1 MQQKIDW
8 HPLLVAKST
17 VKQTV
22 MMSAHSNIV
31 MMEGVKGSDV
41 YESTGDPRVD
51 LSVMLVRGL
60 TAEKVAA
67 GMEAVLAM
75 PTMAALEDLCVLL
88 FQTRNIRGGKG
99 ERALAYDMLVALDK
113 KQHALSLA
121 LLPLF
126 SKYGCWRDLFKL
138 AENKAFTEAV
148 MDLVVKQFAL
158 DNAAVVTE
166 GGKVSLLAKWAPR
179 EKSHGAP
186 LAKLLAKR
194 LFANSLVVS
203 EKLKAYRKMI
213 SALNKH
219 IDTVEIKMCDRH
231 FADIEPGHV
240 PGRALQKY
248 RRAFLNEAST
258 WQDGKRVQ
266 RPGGEDRSS
275 EYDRVEAG
283 RHFSEHFAAGAKGD
297 VIIKGAD
304 TVYPHEVVQAVYQS
318 HDISESERNL
328 RLGQWL
334 AFVAKAKEGGALKNC
349 LAMCDFSGSMDGLPK
364 MVSLAL
370 GLLIAEVSGTNK
382 ILTFDSEPKWHT
394 FEPDHNLYQKV
405 ASIGDIGQGLS
416 TDFQKAM
423 DLVLTDIKE
432 RRCRPEDVPKD
443 LIVFTD
449 MGWDQACSSSE
460 KSPYTGNQYRNNV
473 KTAPWQ
479 THIQMIRENFRRAG
493 EDMWGTPFQP
503 PRIVIWNLR
512 AEYSDF
518 HARADEE
525 GVVMLSGWSPALF
538 KVLQEKGIEV
548 LTPYAAL
555 RLQLDDPMYQP
566 VRDLVRKHVDN
577 NKGIFSFWQ

>member
-1 MQQKIDW
+1 
-8 HPLLVAKST
+8 
-17 VKQTV
+17 
-22 MMSAHSNIV
+22 MSAHSNIV
-31 MMEGVKGSDV
+31 MKEGVKGSDV

-60 TAEKVAA
+60 TAEKIAA
-67 GMEAVLAM
+67 GMDAVLQM
-75 PTMAALEDLCVLL
+75 STMEALEDLCVLL

-99 ERALAYDMLVALDK
+99 ERALAYDMLEALAK
-113 KQHALSLA
+113 KQYALSLA
-121 LLPLF
+121 LLSLF
-126 SKYGCWRDLFKL
+126 SHYGCWRDLFKL
-138 AENKAFTEAV
+138 AKNAAFTEAG

-158 DNAAVVTE
+158 DNAALATE

-179 EKSHGAP
+179 EKSHGAA

-194 LFANSLVVS
+194 LFSDSLVVS
-203 EKLKAYRKMI
+203 EKLKAYRKMV

-231 FADIEPGHV
+231 FADIEPSRV

-258 WQDGKRVQ
+258 WQEGKRVQ
-266 RPGGEDRSS
+266 RPGSNERST
-275 EYDRVEAG
+275 EYDRVEAA
-283 RHFSEHFAAGAKGD
+283 RHFSEHFHKGANGE
-297 VIIKGAD
+297 VVLKGAD
-304 TVYPHEVVQAVYQS
+304 TVFPHEVVEEVYNNQDVS
-318 HDISESERNL
+318 GSEKNL

-394 FEPDHNLYQKV
+394 FDPKHTLYQKV

-423 DLVLTDIKE
+423 DLVLQDIKE
-432 RRCRPEDVPKD
+432 RRVKPEDVVKD

-449 MGWDQACSSSE
+449 MGWDEAYSSSE
-460 KSPYTGNQYRNNV
+460 QSPFTGNDYRNNV
-473 KTAPWQ
+473 KTKEWQ

-493 EDMWGTPFQP
+493 EDLHGVPFVP

-538 KVLQEKGIEV
+538 KVLQEKGVEV

-566 VRDLVRKHVDN
+566 VRDLVRKHVAN
-577 NKGIFSFWQ
+577 NKGIFSYWH

>member
-1 MQQKIDW
+1 
-8 HPLLVAKST
+8 
-17 VKQTV
+17 
-22 MMSAHSNIV
+22 MSACKVGI
-31 MMEGVKGSDV
+31 KGSDV
-41 YESTGDPRVD
+41 YETTGDPRVD

-60 TAEKVAA
+60 TAEKIQIGV
-67 GMEAVLAM
+67 EAVLAM
-75 PTMAALEDLCVLL
+75 PSKEALEDLCVLL

-99 ERALAYDMLVALDK
+99 ERALAYDMLAALDK

-126 SKYGCWRDLFKL
+126 SHYGCWKDLFVL
-138 AENKAFTEAV
+138 GQNVAFKETV
-148 MDLVVKQFAL
+148 LDLTVKQFAA
-158 DNAAVVTE
+158 DNTAIKAE

-179 EKSHGAP
+179 EKSFNG
-186 LAKLLAKR
+186 LLAKWLANR
-194 LFANSLVVS
+194 LFPNSAILS
-203 EKLKAYRKMI
+203 ERMKAYRKMV

-219 IDTVEIKMCDRH
+219 IDTVEVKMCDRH
-231 FADIEPGHV
+231 FADIEPSHV

-248 RRAFLNEAST
+248 RKAFLNEVST
-258 WQDGKRVQ
+258 FKNGHHDKYAR
-266 RPGGEDRSS
+266 GERST
-275 EYDRVEAG
+275 EYDRIEGAK
-283 RHFSEHFAAGAKGD
+283 HFSEHFAAGAKGD
-297 VIIKGAD
+297 IVLKGAD
-304 TVYPHEVVQAVYQS
+304 TVYPHEVVEAVYQS
-318 HDISESERNL
+318 HEDSEAERNL

-370 GLLIAEVSGTNK
+370 GMLIAEVSESNK

-394 FEPDHNLYQKV
+394 FNPAHNLYEKV
-405 ASIGDIGQGLS
+405 SSIGNIGHGLS

-423 DLVLTDIKE
+423 DLVLADIKE

-449 MGWDQACSSSE
+449 MGWDHACSSSE
-460 KSPYTGNQYRNNV
+460 QSPYTGNSYRNNV
-473 KTAPWQ
+473 KTEAWQ
-479 THIQMIRENFRRAG
+479 THIQMIRENFKRAG
-493 EDMWGTPFQP
+493 EDMWGVPFVP

-512 AEYSDF
+512 AAYDDF

-566 VRDLVRKHVDN
+566 VRDLVRAHMDA
-577 NKGIFSFWQ
+577 NKGVFAHLS

>member
-1 MQQKIDW
+1 
-8 HPLLVAKST
+8 
-17 VKQTV
+17 
-22 MMSAHSNIV
+22 MSASKVGI
-31 MMEGVKGSDV
+31 KGSDV
-41 YESTGDPRVD
+41 YETTGDPRVD

-60 TAEKVAA
+60 TAEKIQV
-67 GMEAVLAM
+67 GVEAVLAM
-75 PTMAALEDLCVLL
+75 PSKEALEDLCVLL

-99 ERALAYDMLVALDK
+99 ERALAYDMLAALDK

-126 SKYGCWRDLFKL
+126 SHYGCWKDLFVL
-138 AENKAFTEAV
+138 GQNVAFKETV
-148 MDLVVKQFAL
+148 LDLTVKQFAA
-158 DNAAVVTE
+158 DNAAIKAE

-179 EKSHGAP
+179 EKSFNG
-186 LAKLLAKR
+186 LLAKWLANR
-194 LFANSLVVS
+194 LFPNSAILS
-203 EKLKAYRKMI
+203 ERMKAYRKMV

-219 IDTVEIKMCDRH
+219 IDTVEVKMCDRH
-231 FADIEPGHV
+231 FADIEPSHV

-248 RRAFLNEAST
+248 RKAFLNEVST
-258 WQDGKRVQ
+258 FKNGHHDKYAR
-266 RPGGEDRSS
+266 GERST
-275 EYDRVEAG
+275 EYDRIEGAK
-283 RHFSEHFAAGAKGD
+283 HFSEHFAAGAKGD
-297 VIIKGAD
+297 IVLKGAD
-304 TVYPHEVVQAVYQS
+304 TVYPHEVVEAVYQS
-318 HDISESERNL
+318 HEDSEAERNL

-370 GLLIAEVSGTNK
+370 GMLIAEVSESNK

-394 FEPDHNLYQKV
+394 FNPAHNLYEKV
-405 ASIGDIGQGLS
+405 SSIGNIGHGLS

-423 DLVLTDIKE
+423 DLVLADIKE

-449 MGWDQACSSSE
+449 MGWDHACSSSE
-460 KSPYTGNQYRNNV
+460 QSPYTGNSYRNNV
-473 KTAPWQ
+473 KTEAWQ
-479 THIQMIRENFRRAG
+479 THIQMIRENFKRAG
-493 EDMWGTPFQP
+493 EDMWGVPFVP

-512 AEYSDF
+512 AAYDDF

-566 VRDLVRKHVDN
+566 VRDLVRAHMDA
-577 NKGIFSFWQ
+577 NKGVFAHLS

>member
-1 MQQKIDW
+1 
-8 HPLLVAKST
+8 
-17 VKQTV
+17 
-22 MMSAHSNIV
+22 MSACKVGI
-31 MMEGVKGSDV
+31 KGSDV
-41 YESTGDPRVD
+41 YETTGDPRVD

-60 TAEKVAA
+60 TAEKIQA
-67 GMEAVLAM
+67 GVEAVLAM
-75 PTMAALEDLCVLL
+75 PSKEALEDLCVLL

-99 ERALAYDMLVALDK
+99 ERALAYDMLAALDK

-126 SKYGCWRDLFKL
+126 SHYGCWKDLFVL
-138 AENKAFTEAV
+138 GQNVAFKETV
-148 MDLVVKQFAL
+148 LDLTVKQFAA
-158 DNAAVVTE
+158 DNTAIKAE

-179 EKSHGAP
+179 EKSFNG
-186 LAKLLAKR
+186 LLAKWLANR
-194 LFANSLVVS
+194 LFPNSAILS
-203 EKLKAYRKMI
+203 ERMKAYRKMV

-219 IDTVEIKMCDRH
+219 IDTVEVKMCDRH
-231 FADIEPGHV
+231 FADIEPSHV

-248 RRAFLNEAST
+248 RKAFLNEVST
-258 WQDGKRVQ
+258 FKNGHHDKYAR
-266 RPGGEDRSS
+266 GERST
-275 EYDRVEAG
+275 EYDRIEGAK
-283 RHFSEHFAAGAKGD
+283 HFSEHFAAGAKGD
-297 VIIKGAD
+297 IVLKGAD
-304 TVYPHEVVQAVYQS
+304 TVYPHEVVEAVYQS
-318 HDISESERNL
+318 HEDSEAERNL

-370 GLLIAEVSGTNK
+370 GMLIAEVSESNK

-394 FEPDHNLYQKV
+394 FNPAHNLYEKV
-405 ASIGDIGQGLS
+405 SSIGNIGHGLS

-423 DLVLTDIKE
+423 DLVLADIKE

-449 MGWDQACSSSE
+449 MGWDHACSSSE
-460 KSPYTGNQYRNNV
+460 QSPYTGNSYRNNV
-473 KTAPWQ
+473 KTEAWQ
-479 THIQMIRENFRRAG
+479 THIQMIRENFKRAG
-493 EDMWGTPFQP
+493 EDMWGVPFVP

-512 AEYSDF
+512 AAYDDF

-566 VRDLVRKHVDN
+566 VRDLVRAHMDA
-577 NKGIFSFWQ
+577 NKGVFAHLS

>member
-1 MQQKIDW
+1 
-8 HPLLVAKST
+8 
-17 VKQTV
+17 
-22 MMSAHSNIV
+22 MSAHSNIV
-31 MMEGVKGSDV
+31 MKEGVKGSDV

-99 ERALAYDMLVALDK
+99 ERALAYDMLVSLDK

-126 SKYGCWRDLFKL
+126 SHYGCWRDLFKL
-138 AENKAFTEAV
+138 AESVAFTDAV
-148 MDLVVKQFAL
+148 MDIVVKQFAV
-158 DNAAVVTE
+158 DNAALATE

-186 LAKLLAKR
+186 LAKRLAKR
-194 LFANSLVVS
+194 LFADSLVVS
-203 EKLKAYRKMI
+203 EKLKAYRKMV

-258 WQDGKRVQ
+258 WQDGKRIQ
-266 RPGGEDRSS
+266 RPGGDERST
-275 EYDRVEAG
+275 EYDRVEAA

-297 VIIKGAD
+297 VILKGAD
-304 TVYPHEVVQAVYQS
+304 TVYPHEVVEAVYQS

-423 DLVLTDIKE
+423 DLVLQDIKE
-432 RRCRPEDVPKD
+432 RRVKPEDVVKD

-449 MGWDQACSSSE
+449 MGWDEACSSSE
-460 KSPYTGNQYRNNV
+460 QSPFTGNDYRNNV
-473 KTAPWQ
+473 KTKEWQ

-493 EDMWGTPFQP
+493 EDLHGVPFVP

-538 KVLQEKGIEV
+538 KVLQEKGVEV

-566 VRDLVRKHVDN
+566 VRDLVRKHVAN
-577 NKGIFSFWQ
+577 NKGIFSYWH

>member
-1 MQQKIDW
+1 
-8 HPLLVAKST
+8 
-17 VKQTV
+17 
-22 MMSAHSNIV
+22 MSAIMSASNI
-31 MMEGVKGSDV
+31 GIKGSDV
-41 YESTGDPRVD
+41 YETTGDPRVD

-60 TAEKVAA
+60 TPMKIQASV
-67 GMEAVLAM
+67 EAVLAISSKE
-75 PTMAALEDLCVLL
+75 ALEDLCVLL

-99 ERALAYDMLVALDK
+99 ERALAYDMLAALEK
-113 KQHALSLA
+113 KQHALSVA
-121 LLPLF
+121 LLSLF
-126 SKYGCWRDLFKL
+126 PHYGCWKDLFVL
-138 AENKAFTEAV
+138 GQNVAFRETV
-148 MDLVVKQFAL
+148 LDLTIKQFAV
-158 DNAAVVTE
+158 DNAAMMTE

-179 EKSHGAP
+179 EKSFNG
-186 LAKLLAKR
+186 LLAKWLANR
-194 LFANSLVVS
+194 LFTHSAILS
-203 EKLKAYRKMI
+203 ERMKSYRRMI

-219 IDTVEIKMCDRH
+219 IDTVEVKMCNRH
-231 FADIEPGHV
+231 FADIEPSHV

-248 RRAFLNEAST
+248 RRAFLNEVST
-258 WQDGKRVQ
+258 FKNGKHTPHTKGQ
-266 RPGGEDRSS
+266 RST
-275 EYDRVEAG
+275 EYDRVEAAT
-283 RHFSEHFAAGAKGD
+283 HFSEHFAAGAKGE
-297 VIIKGAD
+297 VKVKGAD
-304 TVYPHEVVQAVYQS
+304 TVYPHEVVEAVYHS
-318 HDISESERNL
+318 HDDSEAEKNL

-349 LAMCDFSGSMDGLPK
+349 LAMCDFSGSMDGVPM

-370 GLLIAEVSGTNK
+370 GMLIAEISGNNK
-382 ILTFDSEPKWHT
+382 ILTFDSIPQWHT
-394 FEPDHNLYQKV
+394 FNPAHNLYEKV
-405 ASIGDIGQGLS
+405 ASIGHIGHGLS

-423 DLVLTDIKE
+423 DLVLADIKE
-432 RRCRPEDVPKD
+432 RRVKPEDVPKD

-460 KSPYTGNQYRNNV
+460 QSRYTGNSYRHNV
-473 KTAPWQ
+473 KTEQWQ

-493 EDMWGTPFQP
+493 EDMWGVPFTP

-566 VRDLVRKHVDN
+566 VRDLVRAHMDA
-577 NKGIFSFWQ
+577 NKGIFSHWA

>member
-1 MQQKIDW
+1 M
-8 HPLLVAKST
+8 
-17 VKQTV
+17 KQ
-22 MMSAHSNIV
+22 
-31 MMEGVKGSDV
+31 GVKGSDV

-60 TAEKVAA
+60 TAEKVSA

-75 PTMAALEDLCVLL
+75 PLKEALEDLCVLL

-99 ERALAYDMLVALDK
+99 ERTLAYDMLEALDK

-126 SKYGCWRDLFKL
+126 SHYGCWRDLFKL
-138 AENKAFTEAV
+138 ALNVSFTDTVLE
-148 MDLVVKQFAL
+148 LVVKQFAL
-158 DNAAVVTE
+158 DNAALVTE

-179 EKSHGAP
+179 EKSHGGP

-194 LFANSLVVS
+194 LFADSLVVS
-203 EKLKAYRKMI
+203 EKLKAYRKMV

-219 IDTVEIKMCDRH
+219 IDTVEVKMCDHH

-258 WQDGKRVQ
+258 WQDGKHVK
-266 RPGGEDRSS
+266 RPGSGSRSS
-275 EYDRVEAG
+275 EYDREEAG
-283 RHFSEHFAAGAKGD
+283 RHFSEHFHKGASGE
-297 VIIKGAD
+297 VVIKGSD
-304 TVYPHEVVQAVYQS
+304 TVYPHEVVEAVYLA
-318 HDISESERNL
+318 DGSEDGRNL

-370 GLLIAEVSGTNK
+370 GLLIAEVSGSNK

-394 FEPDHNLYQKV
+394 FNPEHNLYKKV

-423 DLVLTDIKE
+423 DLVLMDIKE
-432 RRCRPEDVPKD
+432 RRCRPEEVPKD

-449 MGWDQACSSSE
+449 MGWDEACSSSE
-460 KSPYTGNQYRNNV
+460 QSRYTGNSYSNNV

-493 EDMWGTPFQP
+493 EDLHGVPFVP

-512 AEYSDF
+512 AAYSDF

-566 VRDLVRKHVDN
+566 VRDLVRKHVAE
-577 NKGIFSFWQ
+577 NKGIFSYWQ

>member
-1 MQQKIDW
+1 MK
-8 HPLLVAKST
+8 
-17 VKQTV
+17 
-22 MMSAHSNIV
+22 
-31 MMEGVKGSDV
+31 EGVKGSDV

-60 TAEKVAA
+60 TAEKIAA
-67 GMEAVLAM
+67 GMDAVLQM
-75 PTMAALEDLCVLL
+75 PTMEALEDLCVLL

-99 ERALAYDMLVALDK
+99 ERALAYDMLEALDK

-121 LLPLF
+121 LLSLF
-126 SKYGCWRDLFKL
+126 SHYGCWRDLFKL
-138 AENKAFTEAV
+138 AKNAAFTEAG

-158 DNAAVVTE
+158 DNAALATE

-179 EKSHGAP
+179 EKSHGAA

-194 LFANSLVVS
+194 LFADSLVVS
-203 EKLKAYRKMI
+203 EKLKSYRKMV

-231 FADIEPGHV
+231 FADIEPSRV

-258 WQDGKRVQ
+258 WQEGKRVQ
-266 RPGGEDRSS
+266 RPGSNERST
-275 EYDRVEAG
+275 EYDRVEAA
-283 RHFSEHFAAGAKGD
+283 RHFSEHFHKGANGE
-297 VIIKGAD
+297 VVLKGAD
-304 TVYPHEVVQAVYQS
+304 TVFPHEVVEEVYNNQDVS
-318 HDISESERNL
+318 GSEKNL

-334 AFVAKAKEGGALKNC
+334 AFVDKAKEGGALKHC

-394 FEPDHNLYQKV
+394 FEPTHNLYQKV
-405 ASIGDIGQGLS
+405 ASIGDIGQGIS

-423 DLVLTDIKE
+423 DLVLQDIKE
-432 RRCRPEDVPKD
+432 RRVKPEDVVKD

-449 MGWDQACSSSE
+449 MGWDEAYSSSE
-460 KSPYTGNQYRNNV
+460 QSPFTGNDYRNNV
-473 KTAPWQ
+473 KTKEWQ

-493 EDMWGTPFQP
+493 EDLHGVPFVP

-538 KVLQEKGIEV
+538 KVLQEKGVEV

-566 VRDLVRKHVDN
+566 VRDLVRKHVAN
-577 NKGIFSFWQ
+577 NKGIFSYWH

>member
-1 MQQKIDW
+1 
-8 HPLLVAKST
+8 
-17 VKQTV
+17 
-22 MMSAHSNIV
+22 MSASKVGI
-31 MMEGVKGSDV
+31 KGSDV
-41 YESTGDPRVD
+41 YETTGDPRVD

-60 TAEKVAA
+60 TAEKIQV
-67 GMEAVLAM
+67 GVEAVLAM
-75 PTMAALEDLCVLL
+75 PSKEALEDLCVLL

-99 ERALAYDMLVALDK
+99 ERTLAYDMLGALDK

-121 LLPLF
+121 LIPLF
-126 SKYGCWRDLFKL
+126 SHYGCWKDLFVL
-138 AENKAFTEAV
+138 GQNVAFKETV
-148 MDLVVKQFAL
+148 LDLTVKQFAA
-158 DNAAVVTE
+158 DNAAIKVE

-179 EKSHGAP
+179 EKSFNG
-186 LAKLLAKR
+186 LLAKWLANR
-194 LFANSLVVS
+194 LFPNSAILS
-203 EKLKAYRKMI
+203 ERMKAYRKMV

-219 IDTVEIKMCDRH
+219 IDTVEVKMCDRH
-231 FADIEPGHV
+231 FADIEPSHV

-248 RRAFLNEAST
+248 RKAFLNEVST
-258 WQDGKRVQ
+258 FKNGHHDKYAR
-266 RPGGEDRSS
+266 GERST
-275 EYDRVEAG
+275 EYDRIEGAK
-283 RHFSEHFAAGAKGD
+283 HFSEHFAAGAKGD
-297 VIIKGAD
+297 IVLKGAD
-304 TVYPHEVVQAVYQS
+304 TVYPHEVVEAVYQS
-318 HDISESERNL
+318 HEDSEAERNL

-370 GLLIAEVSGTNK
+370 GMLIAEVSESNK

-394 FEPDHNLYQKV
+394 FNPAHNLYEKV
-405 ASIGDIGQGLS
+405 SSIGNIGHGLS

-423 DLVLTDIKE
+423 DLVLADIKE

-449 MGWDQACSSSE
+449 MGWDHACSSSE
-460 KSPYTGNQYRNNV
+460 QSPYTGNSYRNNV
-473 KTAPWQ
+473 KTEAWQ
-479 THIQMIRENFRRAG
+479 THIQMIRENFKRAG
-493 EDMWGTPFQP
+493 EDMWGVPFVP

-512 AEYSDF
+512 AAYDDF

-566 VRDLVRKHVDN
+566 VRDLVRAHMDA
-577 NKGIFSFWQ
+577 NKGVFAHLS

>member
-1 MQQKIDW
+1 
-8 HPLLVAKST
+8 
-17 VKQTV
+17 
-22 MMSAHSNIV
+22 MSAHSNIV
-31 MMEGVKGSDV
+31 MKEGVKGSDV

-60 TAEKVAA
+60 TADKVAA

-75 PTMAALEDLCVLL
+75 PLKEALEDLCVLL

-99 ERALAYDMLVALDK
+99 ERTLAYDMLEALDK

-126 SKYGCWRDLFKL
+126 SHYGCWRDLFKL
-138 AENKAFTEAV
+138 ALNVSFTEAV

-158 DNAAVVTE
+158 DNAALVTE

-179 EKSHGAP
+179 EKSHGGP
-186 LAKLLAKR
+186 LAKILAKR
-194 LFANSLVVS
+194 LFADSLVIS
-203 EKLKAYRKMI
+203 EKLKMYRKMV

-219 IDTVEIKMCDRH
+219 IDTVEVKMCDRH

-248 RRAFLNEAST
+248 RRAFLNQLST

-266 RPGGEDRSS
+266 RPSSGDRST

-283 RHFSEHFAAGAKGD
+283 QHFSEHFHKGANGE
-297 VIIKGAD
+297 VVIKGSD
-304 TVYPHEVVQAVYQS
+304 TVYPHEVVEAVYLA
-318 HDISESERNL
+318 DGSEAERNL

-334 AFVAKAKEGGALKNC
+334 AFVAKAREGGALKHC

-370 GLLIAEVSGTNK
+370 GLLIAEVSGSNK

-394 FEPDHNLYQKV
+394 FDPKHDLYQKV
-405 ASIGDIGQGLS
+405 ASVGAYVGQGLS

-432 RRCRPEDVPKD
+432 RRCRPEEVPKD

-449 MGWDQACSSSE
+449 MGWDEACSSSE
-460 KSPYTGNQYRNNV
+460 QSRFTENTYSHCV
-473 KTAPWQ
+473 KTEQWQ

-493 EDMWGTPFQP
+493 EDLHGVPFVP

-512 AEYSDF
+512 AAYSDF

-566 VRDLVRKHVDN
+566 VRDLVRKHVAE
-577 NKGIFSFWQ
+577 NKGIFSYWQ

>member
-1 MQQKIDW
+1 
-8 HPLLVAKST
+8 
-17 VKQTV
+17 
-22 MMSAHSNIV
+22 MSAIMSASNI
-31 MMEGVKGSDV
+31 GIKGSDV
-41 YESTGDPRVD
+41 YVTTGDPRVD

-60 TAEKVAA
+60 TSEKIQA
-67 GMEAVLAM
+67 GVEAVLAIS
-75 PTMAALEDLCVLL
+75 TKEALEDLCVLL

-99 ERALAYDMLVALDK
+99 ERALAYDMLAALEK
-113 KQHALSLA
+113 KQHALSVA
-121 LLPLF
+121 LLSLF
-126 SKYGCWRDLFKL
+126 PHYGCWKDLFVL
-138 AENKAFTEAV
+138 GQNAAFRETV
-148 MDLVVKQFAL
+148 LDLTIKQFAA
-158 DNAAVVTE
+158 DNAALKAE

-179 EKSHGAP
+179 EKSFNG
-186 LAKLLAKR
+186 LLAKWLANR
-194 LFANSLVVS
+194 LFTHSAILS
-203 EKLKAYRKMI
+203 ERMKAYRRMI
-213 SALNKH
+213 SSLNKH

-231 FADIEPGHV
+231 FADIEPSHV

-258 WQDGKRVQ
+258 FKNGHHDKFAR
-266 RPGGEDRSS
+266 GERST
-275 EYDRVEAG
+275 EYDRVEAAL
-283 RHFSEHFAAGAKGD
+283 HFSAHFAAGAKGE
-297 VIIKGAD
+297 VKIKGAD
-304 TVYPHEVVQAVYQS
+304 TVYPHEVVQAIYYS
-318 HDISESERNL
+318 HDDSEAEKNL

-370 GLLIAEVSGTNK
+370 GMLIAEISGTNK
-382 ILTFDSEPKWHT
+382 ILTFDSTPQWHT
-394 FEPDHNLYQKV
+394 FNPAHNLYEKV
-405 ASIGDIGQGLS
+405 ASIGNIGHGLS

-423 DLVLTDIKE
+423 DLVLADIKE
-432 RRCRPEDVPKD
+432 RRVRPEDVPKD

-460 KSPYTGNQYRNNV
+460 QSSYTGNSYRHNV
-473 KTAPWQ
+473 KTEQWQ

-493 EDMWGTPFQP
+493 EDMWGVPFVP

-538 KVLQEKGIEV
+538 KVLQEKGIDV

-566 VRDLVRKHVDN
+566 VRDIVRAHMDA
-577 NKGIFSFWQ
+577 NKGIFSHWV

>member
-1 MQQKIDW
+1 M
-8 HPLLVAKST
+8 ST
-17 VKQTV
+17 FSNSKDVMAAQTV
-22 MMSAHSNIV
+22 
-31 MMEGVKGSDV
+31 GVKASDV
-41 YESTGDPRVD
+41 YDTTGSNLLD

-60 TAEKVAA
+60 TADKLEA
-67 GMEAVLAM
+67 GISSILLSRSEDAV
-75 PTMAALEDLCVLL
+75 EDLCVLL

-99 ERALAYDMLVALDK
+99 ERALAYEMIKCLEQKESSLTLK
-113 KQHALSLA
+113 ILSLF
-121 LLPLF
+121 PH
-126 SKYGCWRDLFKL
+126 YGCWRDLFKL
-138 AENKAFTEAV
+138 AEDVRFTGTVINLAV
-148 MDLVVKQFAL
+148 EQFAK
-158 DNAAVVTE
+158 DRQAINSE
-166 GGKVSLLAKWAPR
+166 PKGKVSLLAKWAPR

-186 LAKLLAKR
+186 LARLLAKR
-194 LFANSLVVS
+194 LFTEPIVLS
-203 EKLKAYRKMI
+203 EKLKTYRQMV
-213 SALNKH
+213 SSLNKH
-219 IDTVEIKMCDRH
+219 LETVEITMCGRH

-258 WQDGKRVQ
+258 FSHGKHNPHASGQRSTEQDRIKAA
-266 RPGGEDRSS
+266 EN
-275 EYDRVEAG
+275 
-283 RHFSEHFAAGAKGD
+283 FTEHFAKAANGD
-297 VIIKGAD
+297 LILKGAD
-304 TVYPHEVVQAVYQS
+304 TVYPHEVVQAVYRS
-318 HDISESERNL
+318 DDTSESEKNL
-328 RLGQWL
+328 RLGQWA
-334 AFVAKAKEGGALKNC
+334 AFVAKAKEGGALSKC

-370 GLLIAEVSGTNK
+370 GLLIAEVSDTNK
-382 ILTFDSEPKWHT
+382 ILTFDNEPKWHT
-394 FEPDHNLYQKV
+394 FNSDHNLYQKV

-423 DLVLTDIKE
+423 DLVLADIKE
-432 RRCRPEDVPKD
+432 RRCKPEDIAKD

-449 MGWDQACSSSE
+449 MGWDEAYSSSE
-460 KSPYTGNQYRNNV
+460 ESSYTGNTYRHNV
-473 KTAPWQ
+473 KTKEWQ

-493 EDMWGTPFQP
+493 EDLHGVPFVP

-566 VRDLVRKHVDN
+566 VRDLVRQH
-577 NKGIFSFWQ
+577 FA

>member
-1 MQQKIDW
+1 
-8 HPLLVAKST
+8 
-17 VKQTV
+17 
-22 MMSAHSNIV
+22 MSASKVGI
-31 MMEGVKGSDV
+31 KGSDV
-41 YESTGDPRVD
+41 YETTGDPRVD

-60 TAEKVAA
+60 TAEKIQV
-67 GMEAVLAM
+67 GVEAVLAM
-75 PTMAALEDLCVLL
+75 PSKEALEDLCVLL

-99 ERALAYDMLVALDK
+99 ERALAYEMLGALDK

-126 SKYGCWRDLFKL
+126 SHYGCWKDLFVLGQNVSFKETVL
-138 AENKAFTEAV
+138 
-148 MDLVVKQFAL
+148 DLTVKQFAC
-158 DNAAVVTE
+158 DNEAMKNE

-179 EKSHGAP
+179 EKSFNG
-186 LAKLLAKR
+186 LLAKWLANR
-194 LFANSLVVS
+194 LFPNSAILS
-203 EKLKAYRKMI
+203 ERMKMYRKMV

-219 IDTVEIKMCDRH
+219 IDTVEVKMCDRH
-231 FADIEPGHV
+231 FADIEPSHV

-248 RRAFLNEAST
+248 RKAFLNEAST
-258 WQDGKRVQ
+258 FKDGHHDKFAR
-266 RPGGEDRSS
+266 GERST
-275 EYDRVEAG
+275 EYDRVEAAI
-283 RHFSEHFAAGAKGD
+283 HFSEHFAAGAKGD
-297 VIIKGAD
+297 VILKGAD
-304 TVYPHEVVQAVYQS
+304 TVYPHEVVEAVYNR
-318 HDISESERNL
+318 DRSEAERNL

-370 GLLIAEVSGTNK
+370 GMLIAEVSGTNK

-394 FEPDHNLYQKV
+394 FDPKQDLYQKV
-405 ASIGDIGQGLS
+405 AYIGDIGQGLS

-423 DLVLTDIKE
+423 DLVLADIKE
-432 RRCRPEDVPKD
+432 RRCKAEDVPKD

-449 MGWDQACSSSE
+449 MGWDHACSSSE
-460 KSPYTGNQYRNNV
+460 QSPWTDNSYRHNT
-473 KTAPWQ
+473 KTEQWQ
-479 THIQMIRENFRRAG
+479 THIQMIRENFKRAG
-493 EDMWGTPFQP
+493 EDMWGVPFVP

-512 AEYSDF
+512 AAYDDF

-538 KVLQEKGIEV
+538 KVLQEKGVEV

-566 VRDLVRKHVDN
+566 VRDLVRAHMDA
-577 NKGIFSFWQ
+577 NKGIFSHLS

>member
-1 MQQKIDW
+1 
-8 HPLLVAKST
+8 
-17 VKQTV
+17 
-22 MMSAHSNIV
+22 

-194 LFANSLVVS
+194 LFADSLVVS
-203 EKLKAYRKMI
+203 EKFKAYRKMV

-349 LAMCDFSGSMDGLPK
+349 LAMCDFSGSMNGLPM